1 MNENGDLVLKNE
13 EIAKTFNGYFGSIA
27 DNLNLDHWKDKIYSP
42 SNNSDKINDIIKNY
56 EKMKNIQ
63 AFVI

>member
-13 EIAKTFNGYFGSIA
+13 EIAKTFNGYFGLIA
-27 DNLNLDHWKDKIYSP
+27 DNLNLHHWKDKIYSP